1 MTDRRNLELFK
12 TENFLHLG
20 LVVLLGAILY
30 INALDGP
37 FLFDDNVY
45 VLSHPQIL
53 EGGSFLSY
61 FTQSFC
67 EGTPQGC
74 PFYRPLVTLFLRMDF
89 ILWGENPLGFHLSSL
104 LVHLLVLVLLYR
116 VVVSVFKDK
125 VVALVTTFLFAV
137 HPIHVESVSVIS
149 NRTDPPTTF
158 FFLLSFLGFHLYLK
172 SGRKTWGFYF
182 ISLGAFVLTVF
193 TKEIGMTLPLILLL
207 YDLLLR
213 RPWAGVKDLF
223 QRWPDYVPF
232 ALMGLFYLGVRSMA
246 MGSITV
252 ENIYGM
258 PLGFRLMNAVVLV
271 QEYLTLLLF
280 PYPLMIFHEV
290 PQVSGLFDPKFF
302 ISVVMIGFLI
312 GFFIWNRKSYPGF
325 LFSGLW
331 FLITLFPVLNV
342 IPIPSPSVMERSAY
356 LPSIGFCL
364 GIGWAG
370 RYLLDRCTSQGTLWG
385 IHGLRGIFL
394 LILIVFSVM
403 TVQRNTVWQDEVLI
417 WEDLYRKVPNESPLG
432 HFNLGREYHIRG
444 ELDRAEKEY
453 RLALKYKQK
462 PDPILHQY
470 LAMIYQKKS
479 RSQDAIREYEKA
491 IALGSQKAQVFYNL
505 GLEVLKQGREDEGL
519 GLIQKAIDIDPDYLK
534 AHLQLAMSYANQKE
548 AQKAIVEFHEVIR
561 IDPQEDRSH
570 FRLAVLYDTQGSEEK
585 AREHYLLFL
594 NKAKP
599 HPLMEKMMSHAQN
612 RLHVFEE
619 RKPSH

>member
-1 MTDRRNLELFK
+1 MRNEGEKMVDQRNLELFK

-20 LVVLLGAILY
+20 LLILLGALLY
-30 INALDGP
+30 INALNGP

-61 FTQSFC
+61 FAKGFC
-67 EGTPQGC
+67 EGTQQDC
-74 PFYRPLVTLFLRMDF
+74 PYYRPLVSLSFRLDYL
-89 ILWGENPLGFHLSSL
+89 IWGENSFGFHLSSL
-104 LVHLLVLVLLYR
+104 VAHLLVLSLFY
-116 VVVSVFKDK
+116 VVIVFVFGDK
-125 VVALVTTFLFAV
+125 LIAAVASLMFAV
-137 HPIHVESVSVIS
+137 HPVHVESVAFVTA
-149 NRTDPPTTF
+149 RTDPPVTI
-158 FFLLSFLGFHLYLK
+158 FFLLSFLGFHFYLK
-172 SGRKTWGFYF
+172 RDGRSFKFLILSVVGFAMA
-182 ISLGAFVLTVF
+182 LF
-193 TKEIGMTLPLILLL
+193 TKEIGITLPVLLL
-207 YDLLLR
+207 VYDLLWV
-213 RPWAGVKDLF
+213 RPWAGIRDLF
-223 QRWPDYVPF
+223 QRWPDYLSF
-232 ALMGLFYLGVRSMA
+232 AAVGLIYIVIRSMV
-246 MGSITV
+246 MGSVTV
-252 ENIYGM
+252 ENIYGI

-271 QEYLTLLLF
+271 QEYLALLFF

-290 PQVSGLFDPKFF
+290 PQVSGLLDPKFLL
-302 ISVVMIGFLI
+302 SVLMIGFLI

-325 LFSGLW
+325 LLSGFW
-331 FLITLFPVLNV
+331 FLITLFPVLNI

-385 IHGLRGIFL
+385 IHGLQGIFL

-491 IALGSQKAQVFYNL
+491 IALGSQKEKLLARALLLLQFAPS
-505 GLEVLKQGREDEGL
+505 LKSCRDGRG
-519 GLIQKAIDIDPDYLK
+519 A
-534 AHLQLAMSYANQKE
+534 
-548 AQKAIVEFHEVIR
+548 FH
-561 IDPQEDRSH
+561 
-570 FRLAVLYDTQGSEEK
+570 FA
-585 AREHYLLFL
+585 
-594 NKAKP
+594 
-599 HPLMEKMMSHAQN
+599 
-612 RLHVFEE
+612 
-619 RKPSH
+619 